1 MSVTLAPTKVAAA
14 LESTGMPIRVVECDP
29 DYADTFPNCEYVV
42 ECDPDYADTFP
53 YCEKYG
59 VAAEDAA
66 NTIVDD
72 IKADFDQ
79 GLGPDQ

>member
-1 MSVTLAPTKVAAA
+1 
-14 LESTGMPIRVVECDP
+14 MPFR
-29 DYADTFPNCEYVV
+29 VV

-59 VAAEDAA
+59 VAPEDAA